1 MAVVDAAAALDAP
14 LESDATTVSGFVTEA
29 LGRLPV
35 PGDTAS
41 IDGYSFRVERVADR
55 AIESVVATR
64 LTPPDEEGAEA

>member
-1 MAVVDAAAALDAP
+1 
-14 LESDATTVSGFVTEA
+14 VSGFVTEA

-35 PGDTAS
+35 PGDTVS